1 MVEQETYFALSTPGG
16 RSATAT
22 IRISGP
28 NSKNTIL
35 KLFKNKNK
43 KLKPG
48 FNHVVSLYN
57 KNNDLID
64 KCVVVF
70 YKNPKSFTG
79 EDMVEIHTH
88 GNPVIIDAVSKE
100 LLGLGVRHAE
110 AGEFTRAALLN
121 NKIDLIQA
129 ESLLSLINAKSTIGV
144 QISNTNLAGSLTK
157 RFKKMRELLIKTL
170 GLLEYELDI
179 SETENQKEISNQALN
194 SLKKIHIKVNALI
207 SSTTSAR
214 INIDGARIVVYGEPN
229 VGKSSVFNALL
240 TYKRSIVTDIAGTT
254 RDSIQ
259 ERLNIGKH
267 NTVLIDTAGIRNTKD
282 KVEQLGIDRTNEEIK
297 NADVLLHIVD
307 ATKNADYK
315 KHKDQITVLN
325 KIDLLS
331 ENQKKAIKNTETK
344 TVFVSAKDRTGI
356 NLLVEKIKEKLT
368 TITSHDQ
375 NEHITSPRQEQLLI
389 KVNKTILPIIK
400 HQEKNI
406 EIIAHHTKEAIN
418 HFDHLLGKTS
428 ADDILDD
435 VFSNFCVGK

>member
-1 MVEQETYFALSTPGG
+1 MVEQETYFALSTPNG

-43 KLKPG
+43 NLKPG
-48 FNHVVSLYN
+48 FNHVVALYN

-79 EDMVEIHTH
+79 DDMVEIHTH
-88 GNPVIIDAVSKE
+88 GNPVIIETISKE
-100 LLGLGVRHAE
+100 LLEHNIRHAE
-110 AGEFTRAALLN
+110 AGEFTRAAVLN

-129 ESLLSLINAKSTIGV
+129 ESLLSLINAKSMAGV
-144 QISNTNLAGSLTK
+144 QISNTNLTGALTE

-179 SETENQKEISNQALN
+179 SETDNQKEISDQALR
-194 SLKKIHIKVNALI
+194 SLKKIHKKTDALI
-207 SSTTSAR
+207 LSTTSAR
-214 INIDGARIVVYGEPN
+214 INIDGARIVIFGEPN

-240 TYKRSIVTDIAGTT
+240 NYKRSIVTEIAGTT

-282 KVEQLGIDRTNEEIK
+282 RVEQLGIERSNEEIK
-297 NADVLLHIVD
+297 NADILLNIVD
-307 ATKNADYK
+307 TTKNTDNK
-315 KHKDQITVLN
+315 KQKNQITVLN

-331 ENQKKAIKNTETK
+331 MVQKGETKNTNTK
-344 TVFVSAKDRTGI
+344 TVFVSAKNGTGI
-356 NLLVEKIKEKLT
+356 NLLIKKIEEKLS
-368 TITSHDQ
+368 TITKHNQ
-375 NEHITSPRQEQLLI
+375 NEHITSQRQEQLLI

-400 HQEKNI
+400 HQETNI
-406 EIIAHHTKEAIN
+406 EIIAHHIKEAIG

-428 ADDILDD
+428 VDDVLDD

>member
-1 MVEQETYFALSTPGG
+1 MIKQETYFALSTPAG

-22 IRISGP
+22 IRMSGP

-35 KLFKNKNK
+35 RLFKNKNK
-43 KLKPG
+43 NLKPG

-79 EDMVEIHTH
+79 DDMVEIHTH
-88 GNPVIIDAVSKE
+88 GNPIIIDIVSKE
-100 LLGLGVRHAE
+100 LLDLGVRYAE

-129 ESLLSLINAKSTIGV
+129 ESLLSLINAKSTTGV
-144 QISNTNLAGSLTK
+144 QISNTNLTGSLTK

-179 SETENQKEISNQALN
+179 SETENQKEISNQALK
-194 SLKKIHIKVNALI
+194 SLRKIHKKANILI

-214 INIDGARIVVYGEPN
+214 INIDGARIVIYGEPN
-229 VGKSSVFNALL
+229 VGKSSIFNALL
-240 TYKRSIVTDIAGTT
+240 TYKRSIVTEIAGTT

-267 NTVLIDTAGIRNTKD
+267 NAVLIDTAGIRNTKD

-297 NADVLLHIVD
+297 SADILLHIVD
-307 ATKNADYK
+307 ANKNADYK
-315 KHKDQITVLN
+315 KHKNQITVLN

-331 ENQKKAIKNTETK
+331 EDQESGLKNTNTK
-344 TVFVSAKDRTGI
+344 AVFVSAKDKNGI
-356 NLLVEKIKEKLT
+356 NLLIERIEKKLT
-368 TITSHDQ
+368 TITNHNQ
-375 NEHITSPRQEQLLI
+375 KEHITSPRQEQILI

-400 HQEKNI
+400 HQETNI

-418 HFDHLLGKTS
+418 HFNHLLGKTNV
-428 ADDILDD
+428 DDILDEI
-435 VFSNFCVGK
+435 FSNFCVGK

>member
-1 MVEQETYFALSTPGG
+1 MIKQETYFALSTPAG

-22 IRISGP
+22 IRMSGP
-28 NSKNTIL
+28 NSKNTIFR
-35 KLFKNKNK
+35 LFKNKNK
-43 KLKPG
+43 NLKPG

-79 EDMVEIHTH
+79 DDMVEIHTH
-88 GNPVIIDAVSKE
+88 GNPIIIDIVSKE
-100 LLGLGVRHAE
+100 LLDLGVRYAE

-129 ESLLSLINAKSTIGV
+129 ESLLSLINAKSTTGV
-144 QISNTNLAGSLTK
+144 QISNTNLTGSLTK

-179 SETENQKEISNQALN
+179 SETENQKEISNQALK
-194 SLKKIHIKVNALI
+194 SLRKIHKKANILI

-214 INIDGARIVVYGEPN
+214 INIDGARIVIYGEPN
-229 VGKSSVFNALL
+229 VGKSSIFNALL
-240 TYKRSIVTDIAGTT
+240 TYKRSIVTEIAGTT

-267 NTVLIDTAGIRNTKD
+267 NAVLIDTAGIRNTKD

-297 NADVLLHIVD
+297 SADILLHIVD
-307 ATKNADYK
+307 ANKNADYK
-315 KHKDQITVLN
+315 KHKNQITVLN

-331 ENQKKAIKNTETK
+331 EDQESGLKNTNTK
-344 TVFVSAKDRTGI
+344 AVFVSAKDKNGI
-356 NLLVEKIKEKLT
+356 NLLIERIEKKLT
-368 TITSHDQ
+368 TITNHNQ
-375 NEHITSPRQEQLLI
+375 KEHITSPRQEQILI

-400 HQEKNI
+400 HQETNI

-428 ADDILDD
+428 VDDILDD
-435 VFSNFCVGK
+435 VFSDFCVGK

>member
-1 MVEQETYFALSTPGG
+1 MIKQETYFALSTPAG

-22 IRISGP
+22 IRMSGP

-35 KLFKNKNK
+35 RLFKNKNK
-43 KLKPG
+43 NLKPG

-79 EDMVEIHTH
+79 DDMVEIHTH
-88 GNPVIIDAVSKE
+88 GNPIIIDIVSKE
-100 LLGLGVRHAE
+100 LLDLGVRYAE

-129 ESLLSLINAKSTIGV
+129 ESLLSLINAKSTTGV
-144 QISNTNLAGSLTK
+144 QISNTNLTGSLTK

-179 SETENQKEISNQALN
+179 SETENQKEISNQALK
-194 SLKKIHIKVNALI
+194 SLRKIHKKANILI

-214 INIDGARIVVYGEPN
+214 INIDGARIVIYGEPN
-229 VGKSSVFNALL
+229 VGKSSIFNALL
-240 TYKRSIVTDIAGTT
+240 TYKRSIVTEIAGTT

-267 NTVLIDTAGIRNTKD
+267 NAVLIDTAGIRNTKD

-297 NADVLLHIVD
+297 SADILLHIVD
-307 ATKNADYK
+307 ANKNADYK
-315 KHKDQITVLN
+315 KHKNQITVLN

-331 ENQKKAIKNTETK
+331 EDQESGLKNTNTK
-344 TVFVSAKDRTGI
+344 AVFVSAKDKSGI
-356 NLLVEKIKEKLT
+356 NLLIERIEKKLT
-368 TITSHDQ
+368 TITNHNQ
-375 NEHITSPRQEQLLI
+375 KEHITSPRQEQILI

-400 HQEKNI
+400 HQETNI

-418 HFDHLLGKTS
+418 HFNHLLGKTNV
-428 ADDILDD
+428 DDILDEI
-435 VFSNFCVGK
+435 FSNFCVGK

>member
-1 MVEQETYFALSTPGG
+1 MTYRETYFALSTPSG

-43 KLKPG
+43 DLKPG

-79 EDMVEIHTH
+79 DDMVEIHTH
-88 GNPVIIDAVSKE
+88 GNPVIIDTVSKE

-129 ESLLSLINAKSTIGV
+129 ESLLSLINAKSKTGV
-144 QISNTNLAGSLTK
+144 RISSTNLTGSLT
-157 RFKKMRELLIKTL
+157 RRYKKMRELLIKTL

-179 SETENQKEISNQALN
+179 SETENQKEISNQALR
-194 SLKKIHIKVNALI
+194 SLKKIHKEAIILI
-207 SSTTSAR
+207 STTTSAR
-214 INIDGARIVVYGEPN
+214 INIDGARIVIYGEPN

-240 TYKRSIVTDIAGTT
+240 TYKRSIVTELAGTT

-267 NTVLIDTAGIRNTKD
+267 NTVLIDTAGIRNAVD
-282 KVEQLGIDRTNEEIK
+282 KVEQLGIDRTKEEIK
-297 NADVLLHIVD
+297 NADILLHIVD
-307 ATKNADYK
+307 ATKKADYK
-315 KHKDQITVLN
+315 KHKNQITVLN

-331 ENQKKAIKNTETK
+331 EDQESAIKETNTK
-344 TVFVSAKDRTGI
+344 AVFVSTKEGTGV
-356 NLLVEKIKEKLT
+356 NLLTEKIEKKLA
-368 TITSHDQ
+368 TIINHNQ

-400 HQEKNI
+400 HQETNI

-428 ADDILDD
+428 VDDILDD
-435 VFSNFCVGK
+435 VFSDFCVGK

>member
-1 MVEQETYFALSTPGG
+1 MIKQETYFALSTPAG

-22 IRISGP
+22 IRMSGP

-35 KLFKNKNK
+35 RLFKNKNK
-43 KLKPG
+43 NLKPG

-79 EDMVEIHTH
+79 DDMVEIHTH
-88 GNPVIIDAVSKE
+88 GNPIIIDIVSKE
-100 LLGLGVRHAE
+100 LLDLGVRYAE

-129 ESLLSLINAKSTIGV
+129 ESLLSLINAKSTTGV
-144 QISNTNLAGSLTK
+144 QISNTNLTGSLTK

-179 SETENQKEISNQALN
+179 SETENQKEISNQALK
-194 SLKKIHIKVNALI
+194 SLRKIHKKANILI

-214 INIDGARIVVYGEPN
+214 INIDGARIVIYGEPN
-229 VGKSSVFNALL
+229 VGKSSIFNALL
-240 TYKRSIVTDIAGTT
+240 TYKRSIVTEIAGTT

-267 NTVLIDTAGIRNTKD
+267 NAVLIDTAGIRNTKD

-297 NADVLLHIVD
+297 SADILLHIVD
-307 ATKNADYK
+307 ANKNADYK
-315 KHKDQITVLN
+315 KHKNQITVLN

-331 ENQKKAIKNTETK
+331 EDQESALKITNTKA
-344 TVFVSAKDRTGI
+344 VFVSAKDKNGI
-356 NLLVEKIKEKLT
+356 NLLIEKIEKKLA
-368 TITSHDQ
+368 TITNHNQ
-375 NEHITSPRQEQLLI
+375 KEHITSPRQEQVLI

-400 HQEKNI
+400 HQETNI

-418 HFDHLLGKTS
+418 HFNHLLGKTNV
-428 ADDILDD
+428 DDILDEI
-435 VFSNFCVGK
+435 FSNFCVGK

>member
-1 MVEQETYFALSTPGG
+1 MTNQETYFALSTPNG

-22 IRISGP
+22 IRLNGP
-28 NSKNTIL
+28 NSKKTIL
-35 KLFKNKNK
+35 KFFRNKNK
-43 KLKPG
+43 DLKPG
-48 FNHVVSLYN
+48 LSYVVSLFN

-64 KCVVVF
+64 KCIVVY
-70 YKNPKSFTG
+70 YKGPKSFTG
-79 EDMVEIHTH
+79 DDLVEIHTH
-88 GNPVIIDAVSKE
+88 GNPVIIDTVSKE

-129 ESLLSLINAKSTIGV
+129 ESLLSLINAKSTAGV
-144 QISNTNLAGSLTK
+144 KISNTNLTGSLTR
-157 RFKKMRELLIKTL
+157 RFKKMRELLIKTQ

-179 SETENQKEISNQALN
+179 SETDNQKEISKQALN
-194 SLKKIHIKVNALI
+194 SLKKIHKKANVLI

-214 INIDGARIVVYGEPN
+214 INIDGARIVIFGEPN

-240 TYKRSIVTDIAGTT
+240 DYKRSIVTEIAGTT

-267 NTVLIDTAGIRNTKD
+267 NAILVDTAGIRNTKD
-282 KVEQLGIDRTNEEIK
+282 KVEQLGIERSNEEIK
-297 NADVLLHIVD
+297 NADILLHIID

-315 KHKDQITVLN
+315 KHKNQIAVLN

-331 ENQKKAIKNTETK
+331 KDQKSEAKDTNTNV
-344 TVFVSAKDRTGI
+344 VFVSAKNKTGI
-356 NLLVEKIKEKLT
+356 NLLIEKIEKKLNA
-368 TITSHDQ
+368 ITNHDQ
-375 NEHITSPRQEQLLI
+375 NEHITSLRQEQLLI
-389 KVNKTILPIIK
+389 KINKTILPIIK
-400 HQEKNI
+400 HQETNI

-428 ADDILDD
+428 VDDILDD

>member
-1 MVEQETYFALSTPGG
+1 MIKQETYFALSTPAG

-22 IRISGP
+22 IRMSGP

-35 KLFKNKNK
+35 RLFKNKNK
-43 KLKPG
+43 NLKPG

-79 EDMVEIHTH
+79 DDMVEIHTH
-88 GNPVIIDAVSKE
+88 GNPIIIDIVSKE
-100 LLGLGVRHAE
+100 LLDLGVRYAE

-129 ESLLSLINAKSTIGV
+129 ESLLSLINAKSTTGV
-144 QISNTNLAGSLTK
+144 QISNTNLTGSLTK

-179 SETENQKEISNQALN
+179 SETENQKEISNQALK
-194 SLKKIHIKVNALI
+194 SLRKIHKKANILI

-214 INIDGARIVVYGEPN
+214 INIDGARIVIYGEPN
-229 VGKSSVFNALL
+229 VGKSSIFNALL
-240 TYKRSIVTDIAGTT
+240 TYKRSIVTEIAGTT

-267 NTVLIDTAGIRNTKD
+267 NAVLIDTAGIRNTKD

-297 NADVLLHIVD
+297 SADILLHIVD
-307 ATKNADYK
+307 ANKNADYK
-315 KHKDQITVLN
+315 KHKNQITVLN

-331 ENQKKAIKNTETK
+331 KDQESGLKNTNTK
-344 TVFVSAKDRTGI
+344 AVFVSAKDKNGI
-356 NLLVEKIKEKLT
+356 NLLIKRIEKKLT
-368 TITSHDQ
+368 TITNHNQ
-375 NEHITSPRQEQLLI
+375 KEHITSPRQEQILI

-400 HQEKNI
+400 HQETNI

-418 HFDHLLGKTS
+418 HFNHLLGKTNV
-428 ADDILDD
+428 DDILDEI
-435 VFSNFCVGK
+435 FSNFCVGK

>member
-1 MVEQETYFALSTPGG
+1 MISQETYFALSTPGG

-28 NSKNTIL
+28 HSKSTIL

-43 KLKPG
+43 NLKPG

-57 KNNDLID
+57 KNNNLID
-64 KCVVVF
+64 KCVVVY
-70 YKNPKSFTG
+70 YKGPKSFTG
-79 EDMVEIHTH
+79 DDMVEIHTH
-88 GNPVIIDAVSKE
+88 GNPVIIDTVSKA
-100 LLGLGVRHAE
+100 LLNLGVRHAE

-129 ESLLSLINAKSTIGV
+129 ESLLSLISAKSITGV
-144 QISNTNLAGSLTK
+144 QISNTNLTGSLTK
-157 RFKKMRELLIKTL
+157 RFKSMREMLIKTL

-179 SETENQKEISNQALN
+179 SETENQKEISSQALK
-194 SLKKIHIKVNALI
+194 SLKKIHKKANILI

-214 INIDGARIVVYGEPN
+214 INIDGARIVIFGEPN

-240 TYKRSIVTDIAGTT
+240 TYKRSIVTEIAGTT

-259 ERLNIGKH
+259 ESLNIGKH

-282 KVEQLGIDRTNEEIK
+282 KVEQLGIDRSNEEIK
-297 NADVLLHIVD
+297 NADILLHIID
-307 ATKNADYK
+307 ANRSADYK
-315 KHKDQITVLN
+315 KHKNQITVLN

-331 ENQKKAIKNTETK
+331 KDQKSAMKDTNTDA
-344 TVFVSAKDRTGI
+344 VLVSAKDKAGI
-356 NLLVEKIKEKLT
+356 NLLIEKIEKKLN
-368 TITSHDQ
+368 TITNHDQ
-375 NEHITSPRQEQLLI
+375 NEHITSLRQEQLLI
-389 KVNKTILPIIK
+389 KINKAILPIIK
-400 HQEKNI
+400 HQETNI

-428 ADDILDD
+428 VDDILDD

>member
-1 MVEQETYFALSTPGG
+1 MIKQETYFALSTPAG

-22 IRISGP
+22 IRMSGP

-35 KLFKNKNK
+35 RLFKNKNK
-43 KLKPG
+43 NLKPG

-79 EDMVEIHTH
+79 DDMVEIHTH
-88 GNPVIIDAVSKE
+88 GNPIIIDIVSKE
-100 LLGLGVRHAE
+100 LLDLGVRYAE

-129 ESLLSLINAKSTIGV
+129 ESLLSLINAKSTTGV
-144 QISNTNLAGSLTK
+144 QISNTNLTGSLTK

-179 SETENQKEISNQALN
+179 SETENQKEISNQALK
-194 SLKKIHIKVNALI
+194 SLRKIHKKANILI

-214 INIDGARIVVYGEPN
+214 INIDGARIVIYGEPN
-229 VGKSSVFNALL
+229 VGKSSIFNALL
-240 TYKRSIVTDIAGTT
+240 TYKRSIVTEIAGTT

-267 NTVLIDTAGIRNTKD
+267 NAVLIDTAGIRNTKD

-297 NADVLLHIVD
+297 SADILLHIVD
-307 ATKNADYK
+307 ANKNADYK
-315 KHKDQITVLN
+315 KHKNQITVLN

-331 ENQKKAIKNTETK
+331 EDQESGLKNTNTK
-344 TVFVSAKDRTGI
+344 AVFVSAKDKNGI
-356 NLLVEKIKEKLT
+356 NLLIERIEKKLT
-368 TITSHDQ
+368 TITNHNQ
-375 NEHITSPRQEQLLI
+375 KEHITSPRQEQILI

-400 HQEKNI
+400 HQETNI
-406 EIIAHHTKEAIN
+406 EIIAHHTTEAIN
-418 HFDHLLGKTS
+418 HFNHLLGKTN
-428 ADDILDD
+428 ADDILDEI
-435 VFSNFCVGK
+435 FSNFCVGK

>member
-1 MVEQETYFALSTPGG
+1 MIKQETYFALSTPAG

-22 IRISGP
+22 IRMSGP

-35 KLFKNKNK
+35 RLFKNKNK
-43 KLKPG
+43 NLKPG

-79 EDMVEIHTH
+79 DDMVEIHTH
-88 GNPVIIDAVSKE
+88 GNPIIIDIVSKE
-100 LLGLGVRHAE
+100 LLDLGVRYAE

-129 ESLLSLINAKSTIGV
+129 ESLLSLINAKSTTGV
-144 QISNTNLAGSLTK
+144 QISNTNLTGSLTK

-179 SETENQKEISNQALN
+179 SETENQKEISNQALK
-194 SLKKIHIKVNALI
+194 SLRKIHKKANILI

-214 INIDGARIVVYGEPN
+214 INIDGARIVIYGEPN
-229 VGKSSVFNALL
+229 VGKSSIFNALL
-240 TYKRSIVTDIAGTT
+240 TYKRSIVTEIAGTT

-267 NTVLIDTAGIRNTKD
+267 NAVLIDTAGIRNTKD

-297 NADVLLHIVD
+297 SADILLHIVD
-307 ATKNADYK
+307 ANKNADYK
-315 KHKDQITVLN
+315 KHKNQITVLN

-331 ENQKKAIKNTETK
+331 EDQESGLKNTNTK
-344 TVFVSAKDRTGI
+344 AVFVSAKDKNGI
-356 NLLVEKIKEKLT
+356 NLLIEKIEKKLA
-368 TITSHDQ
+368 TITNHNQ
-375 NEHITSPRQEQLLI
+375 KEHITSPRQEQILI

-400 HQEKNI
+400 HQETNI

-418 HFDHLLGKTS
+418 HFNHLLGKTN
-428 ADDILDD
+428 ADDILDEI
-435 VFSNFCVGK
+435 FSNFCVGK

>member
-1 MVEQETYFALSTPGG
+1 MIKQETYFALSTPAG

-22 IRISGP
+22 IRMSGP
-28 NSKNTIL
+28 NSKKTIL
-35 KLFKNKNK
+35 RLFKNKNK
-43 KLKPG
+43 NLKPG

-79 EDMVEIHTH
+79 DDMVEIHTH
-88 GNPVIIDAVSKE
+88 GNPIIIDIVSKE
-100 LLGLGVRHAE
+100 LLDLGVRYAE

-129 ESLLSLINAKSTIGV
+129 ESLLSLINAKSTTGV
-144 QISNTNLAGSLTK
+144 QISNTNLTGSLTK

-179 SETENQKEISNQALN
+179 SETENQKEISNQALK
-194 SLKKIHIKVNALI
+194 SLRKIHKKANILI

-214 INIDGARIVVYGEPN
+214 INIDGARIVIYGEPN
-229 VGKSSVFNALL
+229 VGKSSIFNALL
-240 TYKRSIVTDIAGTT
+240 TYKRSIVTEIAGTT

-267 NTVLIDTAGIRNTKD
+267 NAVLIDTAGIRNTKD

-297 NADVLLHIVD
+297 SADILLHIVD
-307 ATKNADYK
+307 ANKNADYK
-315 KHKDQITVLN
+315 KHKNQITVLN

-331 ENQKKAIKNTETK
+331 EDQESALKITNTKA
-344 TVFVSAKDRTGI
+344 VFVSAKDKNGI
-356 NLLVEKIKEKLT
+356 NLLIERIEKKLT
-368 TITSHDQ
+368 TITNHNQ
-375 NEHITSPRQEQLLI
+375 KEHITSPRQEQILI

-400 HQEKNI
+400 HQETNI

-418 HFDHLLGKTS
+418 HFNHLLGKTNV
-428 ADDILDD
+428 DDILDEI
-435 VFSNFCVGK
+435 FSNFCVGK

>member
-1 MVEQETYFALSTPGG
+1 MISQETYFALSTPNG

-22 IRISGP
+22 IRLSGP
-28 NSKNTIL
+28 NSKKTIL
-35 KLFKNKNK
+35 KFFRNKNKN
-43 KLKPG
+43 LKPG
-48 FNHVVSLYN
+48 LNRVVSLYN

-64 KCVVVF
+64 RCVVVY
-70 YKNPKSFTG
+70 YKGPKSFTG
-79 EDMVEIHTH
+79 DDMVEIHTH
-88 GNPVIIDAVSKE
+88 GNPVIIDTVSKA
-100 LLGLGVRHAE
+100 LLDLGVRHAE

-129 ESLLSLINAKSTIGV
+129 ESLLSLINAKSITGV

-179 SETENQKEISNQALN
+179 SETDNQKEISNQALK
-194 SLKKIHIKVNALI
+194 SLKKTHENATVLI

-214 INIDGARIVVYGEPN
+214 INIDGARIVIFGEPN
-229 VGKSSVFNALL
+229 VGKSSLFNALL
-240 TYKRSIVTDIAGTT
+240 AYKRSIVTEIAGTT

-259 ERLNIGKH
+259 ESLNIGKH

-282 KVEQLGIDRTNEEIK
+282 KVEQLGIDRSNEEIK
-297 NADVLLHIVD
+297 NADILLHIID
-307 ATKNADYK
+307 SNRSTDYK
-315 KHKDQITVLN
+315 KHKNQITVLN

-331 ENQKKAIKNTETK
+331 KDQKSAMKDTNTDA
-344 TVFVSAKDRTGI
+344 VLVSAKDKAGI
-356 NLLVEKIKEKLT
+356 NLLIEKIEKKLN
-368 TITSHDQ
+368 TITNHDQ
-375 NEHITSPRQEQLLI
+375 NEHITSLRQEQLLI
-389 KVNKTILPIIK
+389 KINKTILPIIK
-400 HQEKNI
+400 HQETNI

-428 ADDILDD
+428 VDDILDD

>member
-1 MVEQETYFALSTPGG
+1 MIKQETYFALSTPAG

-22 IRISGP
+22 IRMSGP

-35 KLFKNKNK
+35 RLFKNKNK
-43 KLKPG
+43 NLKPG

-79 EDMVEIHTH
+79 DDMVEIHTH
-88 GNPVIIDAVSKE
+88 GNPIIIDIVSKE
-100 LLGLGVRHAE
+100 LLDLGVRYAE

-129 ESLLSLINAKSTIGV
+129 ESLLSLINAKSTTGV
-144 QISNTNLAGSLTK
+144 QISNTNLTGSLTK

-179 SETENQKEISNQALN
+179 SETENQKEISNQALK
-194 SLKKIHIKVNALI
+194 SLRKIHKKANILI

-214 INIDGARIVVYGEPN
+214 INIDGARIVIYGEPN
-229 VGKSSVFNALL
+229 VGKSSIFNALL
-240 TYKRSIVTDIAGTT
+240 TYKRSIVTEIAGTT

-267 NTVLIDTAGIRNTKD
+267 NAVLIDTAGIRNTKD

-297 NADVLLHIVD
+297 SADILLHIVD
-307 ATKNADYK
+307 ANKNADYK
-315 KHKDQITVLN
+315 KHKNQITVLN

-331 ENQKKAIKNTETK
+331 EDQESGLKNTNTK
-344 TVFVSAKDRTGI
+344 AVFVSAKDKNGI
-356 NLLVEKIKEKLT
+356 NLLIEKIEKKLA
-368 TITSHDQ
+368 TITNHNQ
-375 NEHITSPRQEQLLI
+375 KEHITSPRQEQILI

-400 HQEKNI
+400 HQETNI

-418 HFDHLLGKTS
+418 HFNHLLGKTNV
-428 ADDILDD
+428 DDILDEI
-435 VFSNFCVGK
+435 FSNFCVGK